1 MSYPAKILLF
11 GEYGIILNSMALAIP
26 YPRFSGQ
33 FKWSDSSTKSPLHT
47 AIESNKE
54 LKNLFAFLKNK
65 AGKFQSLNLN
75 LFEDEVNKGLFF
87 DSSVPIGS
95 GLGSSGALTAAI
107 YERYVTHVSQND
119 YQFIKTEMGAIESFF
134 HGKSSGFDPLISYLK
149 RPIMIDNHS
158 SVITSFDL
166 ARFFNNYTLFLVNT
180 NSNGDTGALVSYFL
194 ENYKNH
200 DFKNS
205 IDNEYIPLVNEVIG
219 SVINTDFDSFDE
231 LIARYSEFQLAHFGA
246 MVPIKMRKYFE
257 HGIESGDFYLK
268 LCGSGGGGYM
278 LGLATN
284 RLRAES
290 YFNLNHLE
298 YMVVNHSEL

>member
-33 FKWSDSSTKSPLHT
+33 FRWTNSSTENPLLT
-47 AIESNKE
+47 VLESNKE
-54 LKNLFAFLKNK
+54 LKNLSAYLKNV
-65 AGKFQSLNLN
+65 AGKFQFLDLN
-75 LFEDEVNKGLFF
+75 LFEDELNRGLHF
-87 DSSVPIGS
+87 DSSIPIGS
-95 GLGSSGALTAAI
+95 GLGSSGALSAAI
-107 YERYVTHVSQND
+107 YDRYVILRSLND
-119 YQFIKTEMGAIESFF
+119 YQLFKTELGAIESFF
-134 HGKSSGFDPLISYLK
+134 HGKSSGFDPLISFLK
-149 RPIMIDNHS
+149 RSVMIDNQS
-158 SVITSFDL
+158 SVITGIDL
-166 ARFFNNYTLFLVNT
+166 APLFNNYTLFLVNT
-180 NSNGDTGALVSYFL
+180 NAKGDTGALVSYFL

-219 SVINTDFDSFDE
+219 SVINNDFDSFDE
-231 LIARYSEFQLAHFGA
+231 LIGRYSEFQLTHFVA
-246 MVPIKMRKYFE
+246 MVPVNLRKHFE
-257 HGIESGDFYLK
+257 HGIGSGDFYLK

-278 LGLATN
+278 LGLAPD
-284 RLRAES
+284 RLKAES

>member
-33 FKWSDSSTKSPLHT
+33 FRWPNSSTENPLLT
-47 AIESNKE
+47 ALESNRE
-54 LKNLFAFLKNK
+54 LKNLSAYLKND
-65 AGKFQSLNLN
+65 AGKFQFLDLN
-75 LFEDEVNKGLFF
+75 LFEDEVIRGLHF

-95 GLGSSGALTAAI
+95 GLGSSGALSAAI
-107 YERYVTHVSQND
+107 YERYVTHGSRND
-119 YQFIKTEMGAIESFF
+119 YQLIKTELGAIESFF

-149 RPIMIDNHS
+149 RPVMIDNHS
-158 SVITSFDL
+158 SVITGFDL
-166 ARFFNNYTLFLVNT
+166 TPFFNNHTLFLVNT
-180 NSNGDTGALVSYFL
+180 HSKGDTGALVSNFM

-205 IDNEYIPLVNEVIG
+205 IDNEYIPLINEVVG
-219 SVINTDFDSFDE
+219 SVINSDFDLFEE
-231 LIARYSEFQLAHFGA
+231 LIVRYSEFQLSHFGEL
-246 MVPIKMRKYFE
+246 VPPEMTQHFE
-257 HGIESGDFYLK
+257 FGIESGEFYLK

-278 LGLATN
+278 LGLARN
-284 RLRAES
+284 YLKAEA

-298 YMVVNHSEL
+298 YMVVNHS

>member
-1 MSYPAKILLF
+1 MSHPAKILLF

-33 FKWSDSSTKSPLHT
+33 FRWSDSSNEYPLRS
-47 AIESNKE
+47 AIESNRE

-65 AGKFQSLNLN
+65 EGKFQFLNLN
-75 LFEDEVNKGLFF
+75 LFEDEVNKGLYF

-95 GLGSSGALTAAI
+95 GLGSSGALSAAI
-107 YERYVTHVSQND
+107 YDRYVILRSLND
-119 YQFIKTEMGAIESFF
+119 YQLIKTELGTIESFF
-134 HGKSSGFDPLISYLK
+134 HGKSSGFDPLISFLK
-149 RPIMIDNHS
+149 RPVMIDNHS
-158 SVITSFDL
+158 SVITGFDL
-166 ARFFNNYTLFLVNT
+166 TPFFNNYTFFLVNT
-180 NSNGDTGALVSYFL
+180 LSKGNTGALVSNFM

-205 IDNEYIPLVNEVIG
+205 IDNEYIPLINEVIG
-219 SVINTDFDSFDE
+219 SIINSDFDAFDK
-231 LIARYSEFQLAHFGA
+231 LIARYSEFQLSHFGA
-246 MVPIKMRKYFE
+246 MVPVRMRKYFE

-278 LGLATN
+278 LGLAPN
-284 RLRAES
+284 HLKAES